1 MKIAI
6 VYGSLTGNTERLAK
20 GVFDRI
26 APEHEKALF
35 NIKDNPDLS
44 GYDVVCF
51 GFWVDKSFPF
61 KAMKE
66 LISETRNKEV
76 FLMGTMG
83 YFPDSDH
90 GQACIKNTVGL
101 VDKSCNIMGYFIC
114 NGKIDMR
121 LLERIAQMKPK
132 NMGEEVF
139 KKHMLDEKNL
149 IKYKMLGEHVNDT
162 DIEYCSARFNERV
175 AMKAAIDSL

>member
-44 GYDVVCF
+44 DYDVVGF
-51 GFWVDKSFPF
+51 GFWVDRSFPF

-83 YFPDSDH
+83 
-90 GQACIKNTVGL
+90 
-101 VDKSCNIMGYFIC
+101 
-114 NGKIDMR
+114 
-121 LLERIAQMKPK
+121 
-132 NMGEEVF
+132 
-139 KKHMLDEKNL
+139 
-149 IKYKMLGEHVNDT
+149 
-162 DIEYCSARFNERV
+162 
-175 AMKAAIDSL
+175 